1 MSLLQFLL
9 FLFFIGQIKRHLM
22 NILIKVK
29 RFQKQRL
36 NMFETLLKKMG
47 NICEDDVWEN
57 PAMYIVVT
65 CTFDGCSNKIKLM
78 RPGLMMVKNYAL
90 LNLKERNEI
99 VQNLSNREKIQ
110 RLETLALY
118 QSIQER

>member
-1 MSLLQFLL
+1 
-9 FLFFIGQIKRHLM
+9 M